1 MSTLI
6 TFKSRA
12 SADITMVADTA
23 KTIMRIIGKPLG
35 ERGVLTIEELPQA
48 LARLEAAIAASK
60 DHEGDLARRAAGS
73 TPHSMADEPEE
84 LVSIDQRAW
93 PMREM
98 LRESQAMGSEVVWG
112 I

>member
-23 KTIMRIIGKPLG
+23 RTIMSIIGKPLG
-35 ERGVLTIEELPQA
+35 ERGVITIEELPEA
-48 LARLEAAIAASK
+48 LARLDAAMHAGK

-84 LVSIDQRAW
+84 QIAIDQRAW

-98 LRESQAMGSEVVWG
+98 LRASQVFGSEVVWG
-112 I
+112 L

>member
-23 KTIMRIIGKPLG
+23 KTIMNIIGKPLG
-35 ERGVLTIEELPQA
+35 ERGVITIEELPQA
-48 LARLEAAIAASK
+48 LARIDAAMHAGK

-73 TPHSMADEPEE
+73 TPHSMADAPAEE
-84 LVSIDQRAW
+84 ITIDQRAW

-98 LRESQAMGSEVVWG
+98 LRESRDLGSEVVWG
-112 I
+112 F